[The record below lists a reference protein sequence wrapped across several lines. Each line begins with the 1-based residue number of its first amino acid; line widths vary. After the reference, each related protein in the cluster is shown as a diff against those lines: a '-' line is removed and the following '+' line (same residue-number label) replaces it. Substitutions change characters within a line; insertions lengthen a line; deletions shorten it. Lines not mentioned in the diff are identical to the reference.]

1 MVEQFK
7 YLKKH
12 RNFTLILIGI
22 GLVIMIIGLL
32 LNNWQAEIFW
42 ANILLNNYYFLC
54 FALGSVVFI
63 ALHNLGFS
71 GWQTIIQRI
80 PEALSSFLPFS
91 GVIMLLLA
99 FFGIHYLYHWSDTGH
114 LDAILEGKTD
124 YLNVPFFTIRL
135 VVYYFLWSF
144 LAYLLR
150 KQSNQL
156 DLDPDPKILKKS
168 TATSGIFMVIF
179 AITVSTSSWDWLM
192 SLEAHWYSTMFGWY
206 VFAGMFNIALAGII
220 LLLLY
225 LKKNGYLQEA
235 NANHLHDL
243 GKYLF
248 GFSIMWM
255 YLWFSQYMLIWYA
268 NIPEETVYFITRLN
282 HFPILFYVNLVLCF
296 VLPFL
301 LLMSRD
307 AKRNPRYM
315 AITAII
321 VLIGHWVDLYLI
333 IMPGAVGDN
342 ATIGLIEIGTF
353 IVFAGLFILIVL
365 KYLGKVPLIS
375 SNHPF
380 LKESLTYDT

>member
-1 MVEQFK
+1 MTEQFK

-12 RNFTLILIGI
+12 RNFTLILLGI
-22 GLVIMIIGLL
+22 GLIIMIIGLF

-71 GWQTIIQRI
+71 GWQAIIQRI

-91 GVIMLLLA
+91 GVIMLLVA
-99 FFGIHYLYHWSDTGH
+99 IFGIHYLYHWSDVDH
-114 LDAILEGKTD
+114 LDAILEGKTA
-124 YLNVPFFTIRL
+124 YLNVPFFIIRL
-135 VVYYFLWSF
+135 ITYYFLWSF
-144 LAYLLR
+144 MAYLMR
-150 KQSNQL
+150 KQSIKH

-168 TATSGIFMVIF
+168 TALSGIFMVIF
-179 AITVSTSSWDWLM
+179 AITNSTSSWDWLM
-192 SLEAHWYSTMFGWY
+192 SIDAHWYSTMFGWY
-206 VFAGMFNIALAGII
+206 VFTGMFNIALAGII
-220 LLLLY
+220 LLLIY
-225 LKKNGYLQEA
+225 LKKNGYLKEA
-235 NANHLHDL
+235 NDNHLHDL

-268 NIPEETVYFITRLN
+268 NIPEETVYFITRID

-315 AITAII
+315 VITAVI
-321 VLIGHWVDLYLI
+321 VLIGHWIDFYLI

-342 ATIGLIEIGTF
+342 ATIGLIEIGSF
-353 IVFAGLFILIVL
+353 IAFAGLFLMIVL
-365 KYLGKVPLIS
+365 YYLGKVPLIS

>member
-12 RNFTLILIGI
+12 RNFTFILLGVGLIIMLIG
-22 GLVIMIIGLL
+22 LF
-32 LNNWQAEIFW
+32 LNNWQAEVFW

-71 GWQTIIQRI
+71 GWQTLIQRI

-91 GVIMLLLA
+91 GVIMLLFA
-99 FFGIHYLYHWSDTGH
+99 FFGVHYLYHWSDTGH
-114 LDAILEGKTD
+114 LDTILEGKTE
-124 YLNVPFFTIRL
+124 YLNVPFFIVRL

-156 DLDPDPKILKKS
+156 DLDPNPKILKKS

-192 SLEAHWYSTMFGWY
+192 SLDAHWYSTMFGWY

-225 LKKNGYLQEA
+225 LKKNGYLKEA
-235 NANHLHDL
+235 NDNHLHDL

-255 YLWFSQYMLIWYA
+255 YLWFSQYMLIWYS
-268 NIPEETVYFITRLN
+268 NIPEETVYFVTRFN
-282 HFPILFYVNLVLCF
+282 HFPILLYVNLVLCF

-307 AKRNPRYM
+307 AKRNPKYM
-315 AITAII
+315 TITAII
-321 VLIGHWVDLYLI
+321 VLIGHWVDFYLI

-353 IVFAGLFILIVL
+353 IAFAGIFILIVL
-365 KYLGKVPLIS
+365 KYLGKVPLTS
-375 SNHPF
+375 RNHPF